1 MSDWNSGTPG
11 WNAPHTQVNWYWGL
25 RGTNDIVQRTERD
38 LTQSG
43 DPIAKQRWYVTDLD
57 SSVVA
62 TVSQTGMIVERV
74 SYSPFGE
81 VFDYLLGDLKGDG
94 AVSIA
99 PFNLSSLRLCG
110 SARASSL

>member
-1 MSDWNSGTPG
+1 MTVLRAMFLLLLGILSPAGPADAGYAWT
-11 WNAPHTQVNWYWGL
+11 L
-25 RGTNDIVQRTERD
+25 RGVSGITHRTERD

-74 SYSPFGE
+74 SYSTFTSFRGNRR
-81 VFDYLLGDLKGDG
+81 Y
-94 AVSIA
+94 AH
-99 PFNLSSLRLCG
+99 
-110 SARASSL
+110 